1 MFSVVPLEASLGA
14 GGRAACGGVR
24 RVLDSV
30 DWIDSV
36 DRIDSERC

>member
-14 GGRAACGGVR
+14 GGPAACGGVR
-24 RVLDSV
+24 RVLDRV

-36 DRIDSERC
+36 DWIDNGRC